1 MKLQNIFKILCIM
14 LLGTLFGC
22 GGGGGG
28 GGGGTPT
35 PTPVAAKTT
44 VSGTVSF
51 PSITALVAKQLPKSV
66 ALSSLVT
73 GTTVRAY
80 TLDGTFAGEASG
92 ANLNLTTGAF
102 TISNLTPGVD
112 YVIKAVS
119 GGQVLRKLIEKAV
132 VAPNTDVTGQNLSEV
147 STAAVTVASQKLGT
161 DAGLTNLVLGEP
173 TTLTTTQKTN
183 LSEKIFTDV
192 SPQALEQQIADAKTT
207 LQTAITNNDYSTITQ
222 QSLVDLVN
230 TLNVVIAAISNNTDP
245 SKLVT
250 GTAAKIDLPTGE
262 TIKQFTLDTSG
273 GANVVQ
279 GQLISSIT
287 PLIAQTTVTSSIS
300 SYVPPARVQLDI
312 STDVPTGKLYGL
324 TLDIIMP
331 TGALN
336 IDPSKLKLAAGVD
349 DKVQIDASWDSTSRK
364 MRVIIAS
371 AFPLP
376 TGQLISYITDRTTG
390 ITLTAADFTVSIVKA
405 VDENGVSLTSG
416 FNLTKTVSSSGL

>member
-1 MKLQNIFKILCIM
+1 MKLQNIFKVLCIM

-28 GGGGTPT
+28 GGGSTT

-51 PSITALVAKQLPKSV
+51 PSITALVAKQIPKTV

-80 TLDGTFAGEASG
+80 TLDGTLAGEASG

-102 TISNLTPGVD
+102 TIDNLTPGVD

-132 VAPNTDVTGQNLSEV
+132 VAPNSDLTGQNLSEV
-147 STAAVTVASQKLGT
+147 STAAVTVASKKLGT

-173 TTLTTTQKTN
+173 TTLTTTQKTDM
-183 LSEKIFTDV
+183 SAKIFTDV
-192 SPQALEQQIADAKTT
+192 SPQALEQQITDAKTT

-222 QSLVDLVN
+222 QSLIDLVN

-245 SKLVT
+245 SKLVNDSTTKVTLAT
-250 GTAAKIDLPTGE
+250 GDMKN
-262 TIKQFTLDTSG
+262 FSYG
-273 GANVVQ
+273 GAGIV
-279 GQLISSIT
+279 SSVAIT
-287 PLIAQTTVTSSIS
+287 EVTQAVFAPIITSSVS

-312 STDVPTGKLYGL
+312 STDVPAGKLYGL

-331 TGALN
+331 AGALN
-336 IDPSKLKLAAGVD
+336 IDTSKLKLAAGVD

-376 TGQLISYITDRTTG
+376 TGQLLSYLTDRTSG
-390 ITLTAADFTVSIVKA
+390 ITLTATDFTVTIVKA
-405 VDENGVSLTSG
+405 VDENGVSLSSG